1 MRRLPLPLRAHRC
14 SCSGSDPNPN
24 PNPTPN
30 PTPNPSPKPNLL
42 QACATTHPTGRAS
55 SCAGGIRPVPRRW
68 TTCSSLPPPPPS
80 GMSSKG
86 RRCCSLSSNPRPT
99 PTPSPNPHPHPR
111 PHPHPHPHPHPR
123 PHPNSTP
130 NQALQPELAAEIRRS
145 FAAALHGRQQ
155 PIFHGELLG
164 AGGGRVE
171 SGATASQA
179 WACEAAW
186 A

>member
-1 MRRLPLPLRAHRC
+1 M
-14 SCSGSDPNPN
+14 
-24 PNPTPN
+24 
-30 PTPNPSPKPNLL
+30 
-42 QACATTHPTGRAS
+42 
-55 SCAGGIRPVPRRW
+55 PRRW

-99 PTPSPNPHPHPR
+99 PTPSPNPHLSPFTLTLTF
-111 PHPHPHPHPHPR
+111 
-123 PHPNSTP
+123 HPNSNP